1 MYLCNSMGRKQEIID
16 TALEIFNKDGYGNV
30 STYNIS
36 KKLEMSQGNLTYHFP
51 TKQVLINT
59 LAKNMISEIDEFV
72 LNIDNDFSPKDFYNN
87 LYKTFEINLKYKF
100 IYLNYA
106 NIILN
111 DDDLNEYFIQNSKD
125 RKKLLYSI
133 LESFVKN
140 SYTINDEILSQ
151 NDVLADNINLIAV
164 YWVPE
169 SEIYHKSK
177 SKKEIIHHHLSLIFR
192 QFSPYLSEKGK
203 ANLKGIID

>member
-1 MYLCNSMGRKQEIID
+1 MGRKQEIIE
-16 TALEIFNKDGYGNV
+16 TSLKIFNKEGFEHV
-30 STYNIS
+30 STYDIS
-36 KKLEMSQGNLTYHFP
+36 KKLGISQGNLTYHFP

-87 LYKTFEINLKYKF
+87 LYKTFKINLKYKF

-106 NIILN
+106 NIVLN
-111 DDDLNEYFIQNSKD
+111 DNDLNEYFIQNSKD
-125 RKKLLYSI
+125 RKMLLYSM
-133 LESFVKN
+133 LEIFVKN
-140 SYTINDEILSQ
+140 GFTINNEILAQ
-151 NDVLADNINLIAV
+151 NDILADNINLIAV

-177 SKKEIIHHHLSLIFR
+177 SKKEIIQHHLSLIFR
-192 QFSPYLSEKGK
+192 QFTPYLSEKGK
-203 ANLKGIID
+203 EKLKGIID